1 MTDGG
6 LTIQADAVSF
16 ELLKEAIL
24 QYLKSFPADKVEY
37 KLTSSR
43 ETGGNY
49 VQITVK
55 VTFLESGE
63 PYCKYVFNS

>member
-24 QYLKSFPADKVEY
+24 QYLKSFPVMY
-37 KLTSSR
+37 R
-43 ETGGNY
+43 
-49 VQITVK
+49 
-55 VTFLESGE
+55 
-63 PYCKYVFNS
+63 